1 MTKLGVGDFSA
12 VTVGDFSVVITN
24 FLACKVNMARIAPF
38 LEIQIAQGSHF
49 SGPLDVLKFK
59 LV

>member
-24 FLACKVNMARIAPF
+24 RIPSADA
-38 LEIQIAQGSHF
+38 IAENTPQTRPEAH
-49 SGPLDVLKFK
+49 
-59 LV
+59 